1 MDSYCKVLIIDDE
14 FIMRQG
20 MKHMMN
26 WEEEGFQVVGEATN
40 GQEGLDL
47 IEELEPDI
55 VLADIVMPVMDG
67 IEFSKILKERH
78 PDIQLIILSSYEKFE
93 YVKET
98 LLNGAVD
105 YILKPSMNPGILLK
119 TLNKAAANIP
129 GMQTRKQSGTSFAG
143 RLERML
149 TGYGEKP
156 DEASSDAAFPH
167 SRFVLAAIN
176 LKTICDNRKPR
187 MARAEQEIK
196 EELAGSGEFVSIPLF
211 LNEEVLCLIF
221 NFRIKDEIHVHTRL
235 EVCAKRTSEMY
246 KDAFFVVGKSFSG
259 TEYMKECYNKEILP
273 YVNSQFYYPGKYILF
288 VKDAKEPEETSR
300 FAFEEYT
307 GYLQHK
313 QFGKA
318 LELFREYIYYILEA
332 QVDVYK
338 VKNLTK
344 NLMYNYLMEIERYHI
359 PSEELRL
366 LYFKN
371 IDETRDVDK
380 FRQEL
385 EAETDHLK
393 KILEEQVEVEDPKVL
408 EMKDYIARHY
418 NEELDLKELSR
429 IFGFNYHYLSSY
441 FNQHTKEGFSEYLNK
456 IRIEKACE
464 MLKDSQCTI
473 AEVSRQSGYSDQSY
487 FCRVFKKITGDTP
500 STYRR
505 RKHRE
510 DSI

>member
-1 MDSYCKVLIIDDE
+1 MDRYCKVVIIDDE

-40 GQEGLDL
+40 GREGLDL
-47 IEELEPDI
+47 IEKLMPDI
-55 VLADIVMPVMDG
+55 VLADIVMPVLDG
-67 IEFSKILKERH
+67 IEFSKILKERY
-78 PDIQLIILSSYEKFE
+78 PDIQLIILSSYDKFE

-105 YILKPSMNPGILLK
+105 YILKPSMNPGMLLK
-119 TLNKAAANIP
+119 TLKKAASNIP
-129 GMQTRKQSGTSFAG
+129 GMQTLKQSGISFSG

-149 TGYGEKP
+149 TGYGESP
-156 DEASSDAAFPH
+156 DEASIDAVFPH
-167 SRFVLAAIN
+167 SRYALAAMN
-176 LKTICDNRKPR
+176 LKSVCDNRKPR
-187 MARAEQEIK
+187 MAKAEQEVK
-196 EELAGSGEFVSIPLF
+196 EETMSCGEFVSVPLF
-211 LNEEVLCLIF
+211 LNEELLCLVF
-221 NFRIKDEIHVHTRL
+221 NFRVKDEIHVYTRL
-235 EVCAKRTSEMY
+235 EACAKRISEIY
-246 KDAFFVVGKSFSG
+246 KDTFFVVGKSFSG
-259 TEYMKECYNKEILP
+259 TEHMKESYNKEILP
-273 YVNSQFYYPGKYILF
+273 YVDRQFYYPGKSILF
-288 VKDAKEPEETSR
+288 VKDAKEQERTSR

-307 GYLQHK
+307 GCLQYK

-318 LELFREYIYYILEA
+318 LEMFREYIYYILDA
-332 QVDVYK
+332 QVDEYK

-344 NLMYNYLMEIERYHI
+344 NLLYNYLMEIERYHV

-371 IDETRDVDK
+371 LDESRDVDK
-380 FRQEL
+380 FRREF
-385 EAETDHLK
+385 EAETAHLQ
-393 KILEEQVEVEDPKVL
+393 KILKEQVEVEEPKVL

-464 MLKDSQCTI
+464 MLRDSQCTI
-473 AEVSRQSGYSDQSY
+473 AEISRQAGYSDQSY

-505 RKHRE
+505 RKYRE